1 MGSEWNRVLRKK
13 FTTENM
19 VMRRLESTKRSQRT
33 GHPEAG
39 FSLIEL
45 LVVVAVI
52 LIIAAIAIPNYIQS
66 KMRANEASA
75 VQSLRNIATAELV
88 YSTTYGIN
96 FTDNLLKLSG
106 SGINPD
112 QNSAGLIDEV
122 LASGIKQGY
131 VITYTPLTTDAQGHT
146 ATFSV
151 TADPISSTTG
161 QRHFYADQSCVIRQ
175 NLSVQAGPSDIPL

>member
-1 MGSEWNRVLRKK
+1 
-13 FTTENM
+13 
-19 VMRRLESTKRSQRT
+19 MRRLESTKRSQRT

-88 YSTTYGIN
+88 YATTYGIN
-96 FTDNLLKLSG
+96 FTAGPGLSQLSG
-106 SGINPD
+106 NGIVPD
-112 QNSAGLIDEV
+112 QNNAGLIDEV